1 MKWKGRERS
10 QNVEDR
16 RGISPAAAVGGGSLG
31 ILIIILIGALFGV
44 RPDQLLGLLN
54 QAQQPNVVQ
63 PGQPAPGK
71 DDEVREF
78 IEVVLRDTEKV
89 WGQVFSQHVDGR
101 YPAPK
106 LVLFDSDYV
115 DSGCGRAPAAAGPFY
130 CPADQK
136 IYINPIFFVE
146 LERRHQAPGEFARAY
161 VIAHEVAHHVQ
172 RVLGFDEP
180 VNRARQRGNEVE
192 SNRMSVRLELQADY
206 LAGVW
211 AHHAHRF
218 DNILEPGDIDA
229 AINAA
234 QQIGDDVLM
243 KRSSGYVIPERY
255 THGTAAQRARWFK
268 RGFQTG
274 DFTGCKQ
281 LFEMAYEDL

>member
-1 MKWKGRERS
+1 MRWKGRERS

-16 RGISPAAAVGGGSLG
+16 RGISPAAAIGGGG
-31 ILIIILIGALFGV
+31 IGVLVIILIGALFGV

-54 QAQQPNVVQ
+54 QAQQGQVVQ
-63 PGQPAPGK
+63 PGQAAPGK
-71 DDEVREF
+71 DDDTREF

-89 WGQVFSQHVDGR
+89 WDKIFRQHVDGA
-101 YPAPK
+101 YPAPT
-106 LVLFDSDYV
+106 LVLFDSDSV
-115 DSGCGRAPAAAGPFY
+115 ESGCGRAPAAAGPFY

-146 LERRHQAPGEFARAY
+146 LERRHRAPGEFARAY

-172 RVLGFDEP
+172 RVLGLDDP
-180 VNRARQRGNEVE
+180 VNRTRQRGNERE
-192 SNRMSVRLELQADY
+192 TNRMSVRLELQADY

-243 KRSSGYVIPERY
+243 KQSTGMVIPERY

-274 DFTGCKQ
+274 DFLGCKQ